1 MLEKTTFL
9 LDIMNLKNLFK
20 WIYKKLRDYNLFQLE
35 ENDYNDDDDVI
46 KDPTIVLQHQKY
58 KTWLYVVL
66 LTGK

>member
-1 MLEKTTFL
+1 
-9 LDIMNLKNLFK
+9 MNLKNLFK

>member
-1 MLEKTTFL
+1 MLAKNTFL
-9 LDIMNLKNLFK
+9 LGIMNLKNLLK
-20 WIYKKLRDYNLFQLE
+20 WIYEKLRDYNLFRLE

-46 KDPTIVLQHQKY
+46 KDPTIVLQHQKH